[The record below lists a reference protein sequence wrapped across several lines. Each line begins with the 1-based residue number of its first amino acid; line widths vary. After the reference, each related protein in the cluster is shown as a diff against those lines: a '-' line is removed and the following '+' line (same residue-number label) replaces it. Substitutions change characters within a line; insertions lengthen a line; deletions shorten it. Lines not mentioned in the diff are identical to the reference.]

1 MNKTVTINISG
12 IIFHIEEDAYE
23 KLGNYLRTV
32 RSRFSEE
39 DGRDDIMA
47 DIESRIAEIL
57 NERVGPSKQVVLM
70 SDVDHV
76 IALMGEPEVISE
88 QGENAENRAG
98 SKSTAEEARVD
109 DGPTRR
115 RRLYRDPEDRVI
127 GGVCSGM
134 GYYFDIDPIW
144 FRIGFVAVFFLFG
157 TGVLFYILL
166 LIIIPKAETTAEKLE
181 MRREPVDLNNISKTV
196 REEFGEFKK
205 RAEDFGQEAKRYGKR
220 WKDES
225 KQHWR
230 RRDRISNGFEDFFHA
245 AFNVISRIFAFVL
258 LAVGI
263 FFLIALITSTFS
275 LTDFGN
281 LPFGENVSSFFPDR
295 FHYYLGLTCF
305 FIVLGI
311 PTIMMIYKGIRMI
324 FRIKRNDKIV
334 GIAALSIWVLGII
347 GAVFAGISVGK
358 GFREEA
364 TIHEYLPIADA
375 KMDTLYMRVNIDRDM
390 ENSDYHSKWNRK
402 YRYEHRWKWV
412 SANGDVVKFGDVDLN
427 IIPSDVDSFQLVIYK
442 TAHGTDKR
450 EALTRA
456 KAITYNIAQ
465 KDSLLIFNS
474 YYTIGK
480 EQWKAQDIR
489 MELLVP
495 KNKVIYLGETMRGL
509 LNDIDNTSNTYD
521 EDMVDRRWKM
531 TSQGLECVDCAGLD
545 VLEHKYNDG
554 DDSHSQYWQDRAR
567 IERDRRTIDSI
578 MNLKR

>member
-70 SDVDHV
+70 IDVAYV
-76 IALMGEPEVISE
+76 IELMGEPEVISDQE
-88 QGENAENRAG
+88 EKTENRSG
-98 SKSTAEEARVD
+98 NKTTEEPRPD
-109 DGPTRR
+109 DGPARR

-134 GYYFDIDPIW
+134 GYYFDVDPIW

-157 TGVLFYILL
+157 TGILFYILL

-196 REEFGEFKK
+196 REEFDGFKK

-220 WKDES
+220 WRDES
-225 KQHWR
+225 KRHWR
-230 RRDRISNGFEDFFHA
+230 RRDRVSNSFEDFFHGV
-245 AFNVISRIFAFVL
+245 FNVIGRIFAFTL
-258 LAVGI
+258 IAVGL

-281 LPFGENVSSFFPDR
+281 LPFGDNVSSFFPDR
-295 FHYYLGLTCF
+295 FHYYMGLTCF
-305 FIVLGI
+305 FIVFGI
-311 PTIMMIYKGIRMI
+311 PTIMMIYKGIRMV
-324 FRIKRNDKIV
+324 FRVKRNDRIV
-334 GIAALSIWVLGII
+334 GIVALTIWVLGIT
-347 GAVFAGISVGK
+347 GAIFAGISVGK
-358 GFREEA
+358 GFREET
-364 TIHEYLPIADA
+364 TIHEYFAINNP
-375 KMDTLYMRVNIDRDM
+375 KTDTLYLRVNIDRDM
-390 ENSDYHSKWNRK
+390 ENSDYHSKWNRQ

-412 SANGDVVKFGDVDLN
+412 SSNGGEVKFGDIDLN

-450 EALTRA
+450 EALARA
-456 KAITYNIAQ
+456 KAITYNITQ
-465 KDSLLIFNS
+465 KDSLLVFNS

-480 EQWKAQDIR
+480 EKWKAQDIR

-521 EDMVDRRWKM
+521 GDMVDRRWKM

-545 VLEHKYNDG
+545 VEKKYNNG
-554 DDSHSQYWQDRAR
+554 DTHKHVWQDRDQ
-567 IERDRRTIDSI
+567 IEKDRRVIDSI
-578 MNLKR
+578 NNLGR